1 MQLPV
6 GHVPVGGDAPLRML
20 DTMAQGK
27 SSGTYGVGGLPPR
40 VLKARGNGASK
51 AMGALIVLLP
61 TFNVSIVNTCWAN
74 ASNAS
79 DKMVN
84 KAPRAAK
91 VLSGEV
97 IPSSQVNYSCT
108 HKPFVLHSGLGLP
121 LEGGNLFHRLWFR
134 VPVTATRSAA

>member
-20 DTMAQGK
+20 DTMAPGK

-40 VLKARGNGASK
+40 VFKARGSGASK
-51 AMGALIVLLP
+51 AMGALVVLLP

-97 IPSSQVNYSCT
+97 IPSSQVNYS
-108 HKPFVLHSGLGLP
+108 VLTSLS
-121 LEGGNLFHRLWFR
+121 F
-134 VPVTATRSAA
+134 SIAAWGFTWRAETYSTGFGSEYQ